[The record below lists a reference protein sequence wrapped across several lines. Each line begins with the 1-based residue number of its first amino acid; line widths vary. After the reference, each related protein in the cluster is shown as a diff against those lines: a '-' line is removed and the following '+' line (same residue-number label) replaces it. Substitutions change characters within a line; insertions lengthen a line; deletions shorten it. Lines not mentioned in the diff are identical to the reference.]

1 MACRSI
7 AKKGTA
13 LAKDRAEDVM
23 LAIKNLLVATDFS
36 ECSDAALTYARALAG
51 TFGARLHVLHVVE
64 FAGAADVMGIGG
76 YSTALPN
83 LYRELEDSAHQ
94 QLDGLISESDR
105 RLLGAKVLL
114 STGEM
119 PAHAIVEYAKAE
131 SIDLIVVGTHGR
143 RGLAHLVMGSVAERV
158 VRTAPCPVLT
168 VRHPEREFV
177 VAHASSEPATAG
189 V

>member
-1 MACRSI
+1 M
-7 AKKGTA
+7 
-13 LAKDRAEDVM
+13 
-23 LAIKNLLVATDFS
+23 
-36 ECSDAALTYARALAG
+36 
-51 TFGARLHVLHVVE
+51 LHVVE

-83 LYRELEDSAHQ
+83 LYKELEDSAHQ
-94 QLDGLISESDR
+94 QLNGLISESDR

-119 PAHAIVEYAKAE
+119 PARAIVEYAKAE

-158 VRTAPCPVLT
+158 VRESRVPVML
-168 VRHPEREFV
+168 VRE
-177 VAHASSEPATAG
+177 
-189 V
+189 

>member
-1 MACRSI
+1 
-7 AKKGTA
+7 
-13 LAKDRAEDVM
+13 M
-23 LAIKNLLVATDFS
+23 LAIKNVLVATDFS
-36 ECSDAALTYARALAG
+36 ECSDAALAYGRALAG
-51 TFGARLHVLHVVE
+51 TFGARLHVLHALE
-64 FAGAADVMGIGG
+64 FGGAADVMGIGG
-76 YSTALPN
+76 YSAAVPD
-83 LYRELEDSAHQ
+83 LYKELEETANQ
-94 QLDGLISESDR
+94 RLDQLISESDR
-105 RLLGAKVLL
+105 RILGVKVLVA
-114 STGEM
+114 TGEM

-177 VAHASSEPATAG
+177 VARVSSESTPAG